1 MMDDDD
7 SHYLSLD
14 ALGIVVYFLFLI
26 SSPHSLPP
34 SPKPNLN
41 NSYDAMRY
49 KLISGE
55 IRNVYLILRKRAYRE
70 MAVWCNKSQIAAQ
83 EEDLAMIAA
92 LKAEVEAQDTQKD
105 EQLDVDEINNVGS
118 G

>member
-1 MMDDDD
+1 MLMMLGDFDFQLI
-7 SHYLSLD
+7 S
-14 ALGIVVYFLFLI
+14 ALTGPLGVSLFLVFMMVTFMTLANI
-26 SSPHSLPP
+26 TIAVIC
-34 SPKPNLN
+34 

-92 LKAEVEAQDTQKD
+92 LKAEVEAQ
-105 EQLDVDEINNVGS
+105 
-118 G
+118 